1 MRLEAIPGSVLV
13 WPVLGLEIRKKIG
26 LIELVAPKLFFVEEA
41 DMDQVLI
48 QLVMD
53 AQGELSVEYLADL
66 VPTGG
71 WFTLELSSCYGQGQ
85 WKN

>member
-1 MRLEAIPGSVLV
+1 
-13 WPVLGLEIRKKIG
+13 
-26 LIELVAPKLFFVEEA
+26 
-41 DMDQVLI
+41 MDQVLI

-53 AQGELSVEYLADL
+53 AQGEVSLEYLADL